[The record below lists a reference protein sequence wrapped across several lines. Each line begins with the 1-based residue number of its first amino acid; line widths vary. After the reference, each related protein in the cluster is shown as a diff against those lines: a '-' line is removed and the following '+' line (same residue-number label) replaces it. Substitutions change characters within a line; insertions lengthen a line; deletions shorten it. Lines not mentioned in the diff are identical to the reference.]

1 MTSTAASSPPSP
13 TDLDALAHR
22 ALALASADGRI
33 IVGIAGSPGSGKTTL
48 ARAVARR
55 VEELAG
61 RGTAVFLP
69 MDGFHLANATLDA
82 LGRHDRK
89 GAIDTFDGWGFVAL
103 LERVLTETGNPVY
116 APAFERTVDEPVAG
130 SIPIP
135 PGTRIVIAEGNYLLV
150 DADPWSRIPSL
161 LAESWFV
168 ATPEDERMRLLVDR
182 HTRHG
187 RTREAATAWARDVDG
202 ANAVLIEASRT
213 RATLVVD
220 GSDGSTGVSDLAAA
234 HA

>member
-1 MTSTAASSPPSP
+1 MTAAPA
-13 TDLDALAHR
+13 DLTALARR
-22 ALALASADGRI
+22 ALALVPSGGRA
-33 IVGIAGSPGSGKTTL
+33 IVGVAGSPGSGKTTL
-48 ARAVARR
+48 ARAVAER
-55 VEELAG
+55 VDELAG
-61 RGTAVFLP
+61 VGTAVQLP

-103 LERVLTETGNPVY
+103 LERVLAETGHVVY

-135 PGTRIVIAEGNYLLV
+135 PEARLIIAEGNYLLI
-150 DADPWSRIPSL
+150 DQDPWSRIPAL

-168 ATPEDERMRLLVDR
+168 ATPDEVRMRRLVDR

-187 RTREAATAWARDVDG
+187 RSAEAATAWARDVDG
-202 ANAVLIEASRT
+202 ANALLIEASRE

-220 GSDGSTGVSDLAAA
+220 GTTDLPGSSA
-234 HA
+234 